1 MNDVLRH
8 CTNSLP
14 GTLKTELS
22 KNHAFSKHSSRS
34 CRHYRLSHSQIM
46 FTKTWRKSSNKK
58 TITQKK
64 HSNHSRQRVYTG
76 TDRQISSPQ
85 VNTRVN
91 IGKVQA
97 VSKEGI
103 LLLIHHQI
111 IPFVNTKIFRISS
124 DGDEITAGYKVK
136 SRAATFPFVSL

>member
-1 MNDVLRH
+1 MPSASTALVAAD
-8 CTNSLP
+8 TTGS
-14 GTLKTELS
+14 
-22 KNHAFSKHSSRS
+22 
-34 CRHYRLSHSQIM
+34 M

-76 TDRQISSPQ
+76 TDRQISSPK

-103 LLLIHHQI
+103 LLSAC
-111 IPFVNTKIFRISS
+111 F
-124 DGDEITAGYKVK
+124 
-136 SRAATFPFVSL
+136 